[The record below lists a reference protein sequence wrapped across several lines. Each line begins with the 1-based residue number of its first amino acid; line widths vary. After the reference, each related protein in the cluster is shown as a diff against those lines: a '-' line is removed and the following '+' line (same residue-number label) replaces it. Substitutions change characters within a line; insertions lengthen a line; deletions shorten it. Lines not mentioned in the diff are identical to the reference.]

1 MIVKKN
7 LSSILWLKIFI
18 MAAVGTWAAVVCLV
32 VPQELANA
40 AQRETPS
47 FTLPAYE
54 KITLK
59 NGFTVYLME
68 HHGVPLIYVSAVF
81 PAGSVKD
88 AGKSGLAYLT
98 AESLFF
104 GTHSY
109 RKQQIEE
116 RLEFLGVKY
125 YAYADIESAGISMS
139 FINTHQD
146 DVFPIVKEVIQ
157 DAVFDPGEFEK
168 RKKRLLLELVQ
179 EKEQPSL
186 VLDPYFKK
194 FIFGSHGHGNPV
206 YGTRASVKKIR
217 RIDAKAFYNAHYRP
231 EESALVIVGDFQ
243 TARMKKKVQEYF
255 EAWRAKKKPQPLER
269 IPLTA
274 FDKSRVLL
282 VNKSDAKE
290 TQFAFGALGIP
301 RNHPD
306 YVAVQVVNTV
316 LGGRF
321 TSWLNDALR
330 INAGLTYGAGSSF
343 KTYKDSGTFVIS
355 SFTRTD
361 STVKAIDLALD
372 VLNRL
377 HTEGVDQETLTSAGN
392 YLIGQFPPL
401 YETPGSL
408 AKLLS
413 AMFVYG
419 FDESFVNNFQKNVE
433 NVTVEEARKTI
444 AKHFPKDDLQFV
456 LIGKAATLRDQV
468 RKYGELY
475 EKDIMSDGF

>member
-1 MIVKKN
+1 MKKKHN
-7 LSSILWLKIFI
+7 KSFWLRIFI
-18 MAAVGTWAAVVCLV
+18 MAVLGTWMAVVCLV
-32 VPQELANA
+32 VSPGIVNA
-40 AQRETPS
+40 AQRESPS
-47 FTLPAYE
+47 FKLPTYE

-59 NGFTVYLME
+59 NGLTVYLME

-81 PAGSVKD
+81 PAGAVKD
-88 AGKSGLAYLT
+88 AGKAGLAYLT
-98 AESLFF
+98 AETLFS
-104 GTHSY
+104 GTKNY
-109 RKQQIEE
+109 RKKQIEE
-116 RLEFLGVKY
+116 NLEFLGANY
-125 YAYADIESAGISMS
+125 YAYANLESAGISMS
-139 FINTHQD
+139 FINTDQD
-146 DVFPIVKEVIQ
+146 KVFPIVKEVIQ
-157 DAVFDPGEFEK
+157 DAVFDPDEFEK
-168 RKKRLLLELVQ
+168 RKKRLLLELAQ
-179 EKEQPSL
+179 EKEQPSM
-186 VLDPYFKK
+186 VIGAYFNK
-194 FIFGSHGHGNPV
+194 FVFGSHGYGNPV

-217 RIDAKAFYNAHYRP
+217 SIDAQTFYNAHYRP

-243 TARMKKKVQEYF
+243 TARMKKTVQELF
-255 EAWRAKKKPQPLER
+255 EAWRSKKNPPPMER

-306 YVAVQVVNTV
+306 YMAVQVVNTI

-361 STVKAIDLALD
+361 TTVKAIDLAFD
-372 VLNRL
+372 VLDRL
-377 HTEGVDQETLTSAGN
+377 HNEGVDQETLTSARN

-408 AKLLS
+408 ARLLS
-413 AMFVYG
+413 AMFIYG
-419 FDESFVNNFQKNVE
+419 FDESYVNDFQKIVE
-433 NVTVEEARKTI
+433 KVTVEEARNII
-444 AKHFPKDDLQFV
+444 AKHFPKDNLQFV

-475 EKDIMSDGF
+475 EKDIKSDGF

>member
-1 MIVKKN
+1 MKKSGIRT
-7 LSSILWLKIFI
+7 LSLRIFI
-18 MAAVGTWAAVVCLV
+18 MAHWGIWMVVVCFFLSV
-32 VPQELANA
+32 GMANA
-40 AQRETPS
+40 APRENPS

-59 NGFTVYLME
+59 NGLTVYLME

-81 PAGSVKD
+81 PAGAMRD
-88 AGKSGLAYLT
+88 GGKSGLAYLT
-98 AESLFF
+98 AENLFF
-104 GTHSY
+104 GTHNYS
-109 RKQQIEE
+109 KQQIED

-139 FINTHQD
+139 FINAHQD

-157 DAVFDPGEFEK
+157 AAVFDPGEFEK
-168 RKKRLLLELVQ
+168 RKKRLLMELVQ

-186 VLDPYFKK
+186 VLDAYFKK
-194 FIFGSHGHGNPV
+194 FIFGKHGYGNPI
-206 YGTRASVKKIR
+206 YGDLSSVKKIR
-217 RIDAKAFYNAHYRP
+217 RADAKAFYESNYRP

-243 TARMKKKVQEYF
+243 TARMKKKVQEHF
-255 EAWRAKKKPQPLER
+255 ESWHAKKKPQPLER
-269 IPLTA
+269 LPIPVY
-274 FDKSRVLL
+274 DKSRVLL

-306 YVAVQVVNTV
+306 YVAVQVVNTI

-330 INAGLTYGAGSSF
+330 INAGLTYGAESSF
-343 KTYKDSGTFVIS
+343 NTYKDSGTFAIS
-355 SFTRTD
+355 SFTGTD
-361 STVKAIDLALD
+361 TTAKAIDLALD
-372 VLNRL
+372 VLRRL
-377 HTEGVDQETLTSAGN
+377 HTDGVDQETLTSAGN

-401 YETPGSL
+401 YETPGGL

-413 AMFVYG
+413 TMFVYG
-419 FDESFVNNFQKNVE
+419 FDESFVNNFKKNVE

-444 AKHFPKDDLQFV
+444 AKHFPKDNLQFV
-456 LIGKAATLRDQV
+456 LIGKAAAIRDQV
-468 RKYGELY
+468 RKYGELI
-475 EKDIMSDGF
+475 EKDIKSDGF